1 MADFALV
8 CTSHS
13 PLMNYVSP
21 QPGVRGRVDAAFA
34 KARKFVASFSPDLVV
49 IFAPDHYNGVF
60 YDMLPPF
67 CVGAAAESV
76 GDYDSLAGKVNVDRH
91 AAYEVVKAALA
102 ADLDVTLSEALYVDH
117 GFAQPLEI
125 LFGSLGQVPTVPVFI
140 NSVAEPLGPPK
151 RARLLGDAVGR
162 AVASMDRRVLF
173 LGSGGLSH
181 DPPAPRLATAPAE
194 IVERL
199 IGGGRR
205 LTPSERAERERRVIA
220 TAHDFAEG
228 TATIQPLNPEW
239 DAKFLEI
246 TSSGDLCAVDSW
258 TTEWC
263 VEQAGHSSHEVRT
276 WIAAYA
282 ALAAQGNYRVTST
295 FYEPIDAW
303 IAGFAVQHAV
313 LST

>member
-1 MADFALV
+1 
-8 CTSHS
+8 
-13 PLMNYVSP
+13 MNHIVPES
-21 QPGVRGRVDAAFA
+21 GVRDRVDAALA
-34 KARKFVASFSPDLVV
+34 KAAEFVASFNPDLVV
-49 IFAPDHYNGVF
+49 MFAPDHYNGVF

-67 CVGAAAESV
+67 CVGAAAHSI
-76 GDYDSLAGKVNVDRH
+76 GDYGSLAGEVNVDRH
-91 AAYEVVKAALA
+91 AAYEVVKAVLA
-102 ADLDVTLSEALYVDH
+102 ADLDVTLSEALHVDH

-125 LFGSLGQVPTVPVFI
+125 LFGGLGQVPTVPVFI
-140 NSVAEPLGPPK
+140 NSVAEPLGPPR

-181 DPPAPRLATAPAE
+181 DPPVPRLATAPPE

-199 IGGGRR
+199 VGGGRR

-220 TAHDFAEG
+220 TAYHFVEG

-239 DAKFLEI
+239 DQEFLDI
-246 TSSGDLCAVDSW
+246 TSSGDLRAVDSW

-263 VEQAGHSSHEVRT
+263 IERAGHSSHEVRT

-295 FYEPIDAW
+295 FYEPIEAW
-303 IAGFAVQHAV
+303 IAGFAIQQAV
-313 LST
+313 LSA